1 MDDLLET
8 ALMRVLRGA
17 GPAGLAVMPPRRGR
31 IIRPLLSLSRAE
43 VLAYLEERQISCRT
57 DLSNGD
63 NRFFRNRIRNLLV
76 PCLEGV
82 YPSYRRT
89 LLSMAETQALAAS
102 FLAAEARRRCSWER
116 IPGYRTGGGIA
127 LETGRENFF
136 FQPEIIREEA
146 LFQGLDILGARR
158 PRYRRAVIRLF
169 CEGRTA
175 RADLGGVEV
184 LAEGLRVILVTG
196 SVRDHE
202 EGFSLLI
209 KAPGFYTLE
218 GVSFELRRAG
228 FTGDDAGSRN
238 FYASLPLCIRPGFP
252 EDTLET
258 ENSPEDSGKTGRVS
272 AGNFGG
278 KGRVLTAADAE
289 GVAAFL
295 SLRERAGGGG
305 EITVLRGRKRGN
317 SPFFLICGV

>member
-1 MDDLLET
+1 
-8 ALMRVLRGA
+8 
-17 GPAGLAVMPPRRGR
+17 MPPRRGR
-31 IIRPLLSLSRAE
+31 IIRPLLGLSRAE
-43 VLAYLEERQISCRT
+43 VLAYLEERQIPWRT
-57 DLSNGD
+57 DKSNGD
-63 NRFFRNRIRNLLV
+63 NRFFRNRIRNILV
-76 PCLEGV
+76 PCLEGIC
-82 YPSYRRT
+82 PSYRRT

-102 FLAAEARRRCSWER
+102 FLAAEARRRCPWKR
-116 IPGYRTGGGIA
+116 IPGYAAGMGGRGIA

-136 FQPEIIREEA
+136 SQPEIIREEA
-146 LFQGLDILGARR
+146 LFRGLDLLGAGR

-169 CEGRTA
+169 CECGTA

-184 LAEGLRVILVTG
+184 LSKGFRVILAPESLRVM
-196 SVRDHE
+196 E

-228 FTGDDAGSRN
+228 LAGDDSGGKN
-238 FYASLPLCIRPGFP
+238 FFASLPLCIRPAFP
-252 EDTLET
+252 EDVLEA
-258 ENSPEDSGKTGRVS
+258 SPEGSGRAGRVS
-272 AGNFGG
+272 AGSFRG

-295 SLRERAGGGG
+295 SFRKRAGGGG
-305 EITVLRGRKRGN
+305 EITVLRGRKGG

>member
-1 MDDLLET
+1 
-8 ALMRVLRGA
+8 
-17 GPAGLAVMPPRRGR
+17 MPPRRGR
-31 IIRPLLSLSRAE
+31 IIRPLLGLSRAE
-43 VLAYLEERQISCRT
+43 VLAYLGERQISCRT

-116 IPGYRTGGGIA
+116 ILGYGRGIA
-127 LETGRENFF
+127 LETGGENFF
-136 FQPEIIREEA
+136 SQPEIIREEA
-146 LFQGLDILGARR
+146 LFWGLDLLGARR

-169 CEGRTA
+169 CGGRAA

-184 LAEGLRVILVTG
+184 LSEGSRVVLIPG
-196 SVRDHE
+196 RVRNRE

-228 FTGDDAGSRN
+228 FAGDGAGGGN
-238 FYASLPLCIRPGFP
+238 FFASLPLCIRPCFP
-252 EDTLET
+252 EDALGT
-258 ENSPEDSGKTGRVS
+258 ENSPEGSGRAGRVS
-272 AGNFGG
+272 AGSFRGE
-278 KGRVLTAADAE
+278 GRVLTAADAE

-295 SLRERAGGGG
+295 SFGKGAGGGK
-305 EITVLRGRKRGN
+305 ITVLRGRKERG